1 MTKFSNKY
9 DVIFLQETKLLARE
23 GQALKTI
30 LSGHEV
36 LYSNNPSNTGK
47 NANTHTAGICTALSK
62 KIFNKYTVKIL
73 TLPSALHGHCLALYI
88 SLPGT
93 DFSLMLI
100 NLRLPT
106 PSKKKVRAQEEFINL
121 LHKAI
126 TPFPSKF
133 TILGGDMNFVERAS
147 DTSGVF
153 KNKKRPNW
161 DLFKERFLLSDCAS
175 DLHTFFHKPGVPS
188 NSHVLKAWSAR
199 LDRFYI
205 SHTEADLAVVKPVVV
220 SDVHSIYSSKDRG
233 LNSHVPTSLHF
244 ISNNAKK
251 KTLRRISED
260 TINNENFV
268 PYTSKFWHEALA
280 RNPHANPLTRLE
292 LFSSAIRKASKQIFN
307 DRRSK
312 IDLVVMF
319 QKAVAL
325 YNHLSSND
333 PDDVTV
339 WRISKNTP
347 LLDLLTRDQTGW
359 CTTRLKAFIDTIFKS
374 SGVPEGSEE
383 LDHGDVGTPPPVTP
397 PPRPKAN
404 ALNELKVKLPSTR
417 TKIQALRVGPDKTPS
432 SNPDLIG
439 PLIKDHYDKIWKAA
453 TVPSDRQASLD
464 AYLSDYDRCIDPS
477 KIIDINLELVEKAIH
492 MAPSTSPGPDG
503 IPFSAFKA
511 NIALAGPIILDV
523 CMFLG
528 SKRDESTIGGF
539 NFANLFLLPKK
550 DTLEVSDTRPI
561 SINNA
566 GNRLVARVLF
576 LAVAEA
582 SQGLI
587 GDYQKMFLPGRKMT
601 DHLFDLNSNF
611 YEKVQGN
618 LDYFILFTDNAK
630 AFDSIHH
637 DFIIAAITKQG
648 FPSWFVNAVHNLLTA
663 VKVSPTL
670 APDYSIDIKR
680 GVKQGCPLS
689 PLLFILCYD
698 ILHFKLAP
706 LDNIIVKAAA
716 DDLAVEG
723 YTIDDIILAFPIID
737 SFTVASGL
745 GINRDKTV
753 ILSAS
758 DNSQKRFEAIRL
770 SIGCSTWPGQLR
782 QLAQVS
788 WYLIR
793 QKYPGRGY
801 LRGP

>member
-1 MTKFSNKY
+1 MRTSPPTPPSQHQIPIPTTPLTAPSSSGGGSNEVSSRGNTGYLPPPTPHQPIKTSQQPIKNYFSTNKRINPPSPSQSAIKDRIDLLSEQQTPDNNPLPSLHQIPCPSIVTFNPTSLSHYTSNQNKINKILTKFSNKY

-333 PDDVTV
+333 PDDDTV

-374 SGVPEGSEE
+374 SGVPEGAEE
-383 LDHGDVGTPPPVTP
+383 LDHGEVGTPPP
-397 PPRPKAN
+397 
-404 ALNELKVKLPSTR
+404 
-417 TKIQALRVGPDKTPS
+417 G
-432 SNPDLIG
+432 
-439 PLIKDHYDKIWKAA
+439 Y
-453 TVPSDRQASLD
+453 
-464 AYLSDYDRCIDPS
+464 
-477 KIIDINLELVEKAIH
+477 
-492 MAPSTSPGPDG
+492 
-503 IPFSAFKA
+503 
-511 NIALAGPIILDV
+511 
-523 CMFLG
+523 
-528 SKRDESTIGGF
+528 
-539 NFANLFLLPKK
+539 
-550 DTLEVSDTRPI
+550 
-561 SINNA
+561 
-566 GNRLVARVLF
+566 
-576 LAVAEA
+576 
-582 SQGLI
+582 
-587 GDYQKMFLPGRKMT
+587 
-601 DHLFDLNSNF
+601 
-611 YEKVQGN
+611 
-618 LDYFILFTDNAK
+618 
-630 AFDSIHH
+630 
-637 DFIIAAITKQG
+637 
-648 FPSWFVNAVHNLLTA
+648 
-663 VKVSPTL
+663 SPT
-670 APDYSIDIKR
+670 
-680 GVKQGCPLS
+680 
-689 PLLFILCYD
+689 
-698 ILHFKLAP
+698 
-706 LDNIIVKAAA
+706 
-716 DDLAVEG
+716 
-723 YTIDDIILAFPIID
+723 
-737 SFTVASGL
+737 
-745 GINRDKTV
+745 
-753 ILSAS
+753 
-758 DNSQKRFEAIRL
+758 
-770 SIGCSTWPGQLR
+770 
-782 QLAQVS
+782 
-788 WYLIR
+788 
-793 QKYPGRGY
+793 
-801 LRGP
+801 